1 MKNDIK
7 VILGIDPGLEKTGYG
22 LIRIEGN
29 REKLIEGGVVRSKR
43 SESME
48 FRLVSIYKGISEII
62 SEFKPSVIAIE
73 EIFIHKSYP
82 KTALIMGY
90 VRGVILMSAGLNS
103 IPVFNYPATT
113 IKKFLTGSGR
123 ASKDQIQRMVKK
135 RLNINNTLTP
145 DDVSDAIAIALCHS
159 SAVLNNI

>member
-1 MKNDIK
+1 MRIPRQVKVGGQVYK
-7 VILGIDPGLEKTGYG
+7 VIQNYKFHQNVDLCGQADHSSLEIRLSSLDTTGK
-22 LIRIEGN
+22 
-29 REKLIEGGVVRSKR
+29 KLKDSK
-43 SESME
+43 
-48 FRLVSIYKGISEII
+48 
-62 SEFKPSVIAIE
+62 IE
-73 EIFIHKSYP
+73 EVFIHKSYP
-82 KTALIMGY
+82 KTVLIMGY

-123 ASKDQIQRMVKK
+123 ASKDQIQRIVKK

>member
-62 SEFKPSVIAIE
+62 SE
-73 EIFIHKSYP
+73 
-82 KTALIMGY
+82 
-90 VRGVILMSAGLNS
+90 
-103 IPVFNYPATT
+103 
-113 IKKFLTGSGR
+113 
-123 ASKDQIQRMVKK
+123 
-135 RLNINNTLTP
+135 IN
-145 DDVSDAIAIALCHS
+145 
-159 SAVLNNI
+159 